1 MFDGYDSRLPT
12 PPRALDLITR
22 GLLMLATGLI
32 LLIVASIIAQV
43 LSRNIWNTGLPWAE
57 EIARFAGVFAV
68 YFTAP
73 VLALRGQHVAVDV
86 FTNLLPQ
93 APRTFCLILAE
104 LSMLGFAG
112 LTIWGGWLYL
122 KRAWKF
128 TTPSLGIQNI
138 WVFGPVLMCLGLL
151 VVIAAWRI
159 TAIARAGRVRT

>member
-1 MFDGYDSRLPT
+1 MFDGFDPRLPA

-43 LSRNIWNTGLPWAE
+43 VARNIWNTGLPWAE
-57 EIARFAGVFAV
+57 ETARFAGVFAV

-86 FTNLLPQ
+86 FTGLLPQ
-93 APRTFCLILAE
+93 APRTICLILAE
-104 LSMLGFAG
+104 LSTLGFAA

-138 WVFGPVLMCLGLL
+138 WVFGPVILCLALL
-151 VVIAAWRI
+151 ILIAAWRI
-159 TAIARAGRVRT
+159 VAMVRGRT

>member
-1 MFDGYDSRLPT
+1 MFVGTDPRLPA

-22 GLLMLATGLI
+22 ALLVLATGLI

-43 LSRNIWNTGLPWAE
+43 VARNVWNTGLPRAE
-57 EIARFAGVFAV
+57 ELARFAGVFAV

-86 FTNLLPQ
+86 FTGLLPN
-93 APRTFCLILAE
+93 APRLGCAILAE
-104 LSMLGFAG
+104 LSMLVFAA

-122 KRAWKF
+122 QRAWKF
-128 TTPSLGIQNI
+128 TTPGLGVQNI
-138 WVFGPVLMCLGLL
+138 WVFGPVLVCLGLL

-159 TAIARAGRVRT
+159 AAMVRA